1 MKKLSRE
8 KLIFTLIISI
18 ASILRLWNYGG
29 WSFTH
34 DELSAIVRLQND
46 SLYTLMIEGIRPDG
60 HPTFVQIFLYL
71 WTNIF
76 GLSEAATRLPF
87 VFTGVGSVVLLY
99 LVAKKWFGYTTAY
112 FASLTFAILD
122 FPILYSQLALPN
134 VFELFFVLLTTWCWT
149 NLLFGTGNNRYRK
162 IISYCFSIILCLLA
176 GNNAFFFAMFTGMTG
191 VFFLKKEI
199 CYFYLLF
206 LTVVVFIYFSRMPV
220 FIYLLDIGENRDWF
234 TNTWKD
240 FLWKDV
246 LYVFNNSPLVVIS
259 IVLITLL
266 SVLIYH
272 LDITFSRF
280 QAVCILWFI
289 APFLAGYY
297 YSVNP
302 VFHYSLLLFS
312 LPFLLLFL
320 FSFFRERKEKFNNIS
335 LIFLGVILLF
345 STVAEQQFYTQE
357 HFGVFKEI
365 TITVSDLQ
373 EKYGSKNITTV
384 LNTSQKEIFDFY
396 FKQKNQQVDF
406 DFYAG
411 NDSSFVADMLRAVEE
426 STTPYFIYGWS
437 NFRSPYEVPE
447 IIKRK
452 YPCIIYDEK
461 HFNSQVTLFGK
472 LARSENKN
480 ISCGR
485 DTIFYTHAEFE
496 PRAPLLIFD
505 TTKVDTLYA
514 HSGKHSLKIESTNI
528 FCITYRTVVKNFL
541 KNDSGC
547 VSVSAWIYT
556 QEPFRA
562 QLVMDIGQP
571 TGKRDWQARLLNKF
585 IYQPRLLSSEIG
597 IKKQMWQQVFATFE
611 LPPNVYPDDEVK
623 VHLWNPYKNSF
634 FLDDV
639 TISSF
644 ADSRYDYY
652 APSFRK

>member
-1 MKKLSRE
+1 MKKPSRK
-8 KLIFTLIISI
+8 KLLFTLIISI

-34 DELSAIVRLQND
+34 DELSAIVRLQYD
-46 SLYTLMIEGIRPDG
+46 SPYTLIIEGIRPDG
-60 HPTFVQIFLYL
+60 HPVFVQIFLYL
-71 WTNIF
+71 WANIF

-87 VFTGVGSVVLLY
+87 VVAGVGSVILLY

-149 NLLFGTGNNRYRK
+149 NLLFGTENNRYRK
-162 IISYCFSIILCLLA
+162 IISYCFSILLCLFT
-176 GNNAFFFAMFTGMTG
+176 GNNAFSFAMLTGMTG

-199 CYFYLLF
+199 RYCYLFF
-206 LTVVVFIYFSRMPV
+206 LTVVAFVYFSRMSV
-220 FIYLLDIGENRDWF
+220 FIHLFDIGENRGWF
-234 TNTWKD
+234 TNTWRD
-240 FLWKDV
+240 FLWKDI
-246 LYVFNNSPLVVIS
+246 LYVLNSSPLVLITV
-259 IVLITLL
+259 VVITLL

-272 LDITFSRF
+272 LDIRFSKF

-289 APFLAGYY
+289 VPFLAGYY

-335 LIFLGVILLF
+335 LASLGVILLF
-345 STVAEQQFYTQE
+345 STVAEHPFYTQE

-365 TITVSDLQ
+365 TIAVSELQ
-373 EKYGSKNITTV
+373 EKYGSKNTTTV

-396 FKQKNQQVDF
+396 FKQKNQQVGF
-406 DFYAG
+406 IFYAG
-411 NDSSFVADMLRAVEE
+411 NDSSFVDDMLHTVEE
-426 STTPYFIYGWS
+426 CTTPYFIYGWS

-480 ISCGR
+480 ISCWR
-485 DTIFYTHAEFE
+485 DTIFYIHAEFE
-496 PRAPLLIFD
+496 SRAPLLLFD
-505 TTKVDTLYA
+505 TTKVNSLYA
-514 HSGKHSLKIESTNI
+514 HSGKHSLKIESTNVY
-528 FCITYRTVVKNFL
+528 CITYRTTVKQFF
-541 KNDSGC
+541 KNNSGC
-547 VSVSAWIYT
+547 ISVSAWVYT
-556 QEPFRA
+556 QEPFHA

-571 TGKRDWQARLLNKF
+571 TGKRDWQARLLPTF
-585 IYQPRLLSSEIG
+585 IPHPQLLSTGRGE
-597 IKKQMWQQVFATFE
+597 KKVKWQQIFATFE
-611 LPPNVYPDDEVK
+611 LPASAYPDDEVK
-623 VHLWNPYKNSF
+623 IHLWNPHKNSF
-634 FLDDV
+634 FLDDI

-644 ADSRYDYY
+644 ADSRYNYY